1 MTDSLHPHTVAKFLQ
16 EHPEFF
22 VQYSELFSTLE
33 VPHPHQ
39 ARTISLG
46 ERQIMTLRE
55 RLRDFEFRLADLV
68 RNAALNEITTDKLNR
83 WCVRMLGEQSTLR
96 LPGEVALGLA
106 EQFNL
111 QEVALRVWGL
121 DLPAEGVGA
130 LVDEEVHT
138 YANSL
143 VNPYCGND
151 ITLTPA
157 SWLHA
162 KPASLAI
169 LPLRPAVGQ
178 PAFGL
183 LVLGSDDPER
193 FAPDMGVAFL
203 QTVSIL
209 ASSALSRLKP
219 GDTNLRA
226 ADDA

>member
-1 MTDSLHPHTVAKFLQ
+1 
-16 EHPEFF
+16 
-22 VQYSELFSTLE
+22 
-33 VPHPHQ
+33 
-39 ARTISLG
+39 
-46 ERQIMTLRE
+46 LRE

-83 WCVRMLGEQSTLR
+83 WCVRMLGEQSALR

-130 LVDEEVHT
+130 PVSEEVHT
-138 YANSL
+138 YANKL
-143 VNPYCGND
+143 VNAYCGND
-151 ITLTPA
+151 TALVPA
-157 SWLHA
+157 SWLQA

-169 LPLRPAVGQ
+169 LPLRAAVGQ

-193 FAPDMGVAFL
+193 FGPDMGVAFL

-209 ASSALSRLKP
+209 ASSTLLRLKP
-219 GDTNLRA
+219 AGTTLRA
-226 ADDA
+226 AEDA

>member
-1 MTDSLHPHTVAKFLQ
+1 MTDSLHPQNVAKFLQ

-22 VQYSELFSTLE
+22 VQYAELFSTLE

-46 ERQIMTLRE
+46 ERQILTLRE

-121 DLPAEGVGA
+121 ELPAEGVGA
-130 LVDEEVHT
+130 HVDEEVHT
-138 YANSL
+138 YANNL

-151 ITLTPA
+151 TALTPT

-169 LPLRPAVGQ
+169 LPLRSAVGQ

-219 GDTNLRA
+219 AGTNLRA
-226 ADDA
+226 AQDA

>member
-1 MTDSLHPHTVAKFLQ
+1 
-16 EHPEFF
+16 
-22 VQYSELFSTLE
+22 
-33 VPHPHQ
+33 
-39 ARTISLG
+39 
-46 ERQIMTLRE
+46 
-55 RLRDFEFRLADLV
+55 
-68 RNAALNEITTDKLNR
+68 
-83 WCVRMLGEQSTLR
+83 MLGEQATLR

-121 DLPAEGVGA
+121 DLPNEGVGA
-130 LVDEEVHT
+130 PVSEEVHT
-138 YANSL
+138 YADSL
-143 VNPYCGND
+143 INPYCGND
-151 ITLTPA
+151 TTLTPA
-157 SWLHA
+157 TWLHA
-162 KPASLAI
+162 KPASFAI

-219 GDTNLRA
+219 LTTADATLRA
-226 ADDA
+226 ADDV